1 MTDRE
6 AHDLGLSS
14 WAECSAHE
22 VQDTSNYA
30 AVASSSRG
38 LAVAGA
44 EMPLLNNPVADDLE
58 SDPGFV
64 CNCGRMSAF
73 EREYYRLN
81 NIMPKRPLSAIFA
94 VNQTSENEVKDIFQD
109 LHNIGIHAH
118 VVSCLQRVSNDRFCI
133 TFGKENYRNTFLKQ
147 FSFIPHFTNSRPQL
161 STSSNLVY
169 VAAYDRPICKPVP
182 SFSRLGVTLS
192 ARSTKIRLPPVI
204 NAIDLVIKLGC
215 ALIYF
220 ALVVKGLAYD

>member
-1 MTDRE
+1 M
-6 AHDLGLSS
+6 
-14 WAECSAHE
+14 
-22 VQDTSNYA
+22 VQDTPNYA

-38 LAVAGA
+38 PAVVDA

-58 SDPGFV
+58 SDPGFE

-81 NIMPKRPLSAIFA
+81 NIMPKKPLSAIFA

-109 LHNIGIHAH
+109 LHNIGIHTH
-118 VVSCLQRVSNDRFCI
+118 GVSCLQRVSNDRFCI
-133 TFGKENYRNTFLKQ
+133 TFGKENYRKTFLKK

-169 VAAYDRPICKPVP
+169 VTAYDRPICKPVRLLFRVWGLPCLLEAQKSASHP
-182 SFSRLGVTLS
+182 S
-192 ARSTKIRLPPVI
+192 
-204 NAIDLVIKLGC
+204 
-215 ALIYF
+215 
-220 ALVVKGLAYD
+220 